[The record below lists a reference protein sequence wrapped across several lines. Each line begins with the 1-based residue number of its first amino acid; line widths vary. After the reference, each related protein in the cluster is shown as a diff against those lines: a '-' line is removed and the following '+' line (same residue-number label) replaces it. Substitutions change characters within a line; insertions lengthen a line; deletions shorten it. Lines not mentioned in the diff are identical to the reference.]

1 MFDLNTDVLKRAKA
15 VRLAIFDVDGVLT
28 DGRLLFDL
36 AGNEYKTF
44 HAQDGQGLK
53 LLRAHG
59 IEVGVIS
66 GRSSPIVA
74 KRLKNLGIQYVQQGQ
89 ENKIAAYQGLLDTLK
104 LTPEQTAHVGDDLPD
119 IALMKRAG
127 LAIAVADANPA
138 VLPFTQWQTSRQ
150 GGHGA
155 AREVCDMLLYAQGKL
170 DAALQPFTNT

>member
-1 MFDLNTDVLKRAKA
+1 MFQLEQAVLERARQIKL
-15 VRLAIFDVDGVLT
+15 VIFDVDGVLT

-36 AGNEYKTF
+36 DGNEYKTF

-53 LLRAHG
+53 LLRDQG

-74 KRLKNLGIQYVQQGQ
+74 QRLSNLGIQYVQQGQ
-89 ENKIAAYQGLLDTLK
+89 ENKIAAFESLLDQLQ
-104 LTPEQTAHVGDDLPD
+104 LSPHQTAHVGDDLPD

-127 LAIAVADANPA
+127 LAIAVADANPS

-155 AREVCDMLLYAQGKL
+155 AREVCDMLLFAQDKL
-170 DAALQPFTNT
+170 QIALQPFTEA